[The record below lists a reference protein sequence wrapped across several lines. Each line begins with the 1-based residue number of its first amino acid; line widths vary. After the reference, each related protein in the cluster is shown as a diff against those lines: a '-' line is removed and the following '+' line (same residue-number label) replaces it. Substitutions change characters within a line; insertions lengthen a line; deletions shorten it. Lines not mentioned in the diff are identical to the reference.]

1 MTYQEKLNPWT
12 VQQQAPN
19 VEDRV
24 LARFRRRGDADAYLT
39 LVKRERPA
47 SMLSVIFCGNQKN

>member
-12 VQQQAPN
+12 VQQKAPN
-19 VEDRV
+19 VEDQV

-39 LVKRERPA
+39 LMQRERPT
-47 SMLSVIFCGNQKN
+47 SMLSIIFCGNQKT

>member
-12 VQQQAPN
+12 VQQQVPN

-24 LARFRRRGDADAYLT
+24 LARFRRRGDADAYLS
-39 LVKRERPA
+39 LMQRERPG
-47 SMLSVIFCGNQKN
+47 SMLSVIFCGSRKG